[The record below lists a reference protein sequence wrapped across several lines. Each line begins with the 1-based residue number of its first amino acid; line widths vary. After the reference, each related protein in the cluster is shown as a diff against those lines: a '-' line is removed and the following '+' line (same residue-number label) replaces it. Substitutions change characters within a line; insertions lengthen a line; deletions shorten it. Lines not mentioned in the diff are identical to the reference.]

1 MVVASDGWNTKDK
14 VPSGGVADH
23 KVRERILNNWWV
35 IRVLLIYYLWLVY
48 LDPAPLKPPASHG
61 PAFFWRETKK
71 VKKNI
76 TKIETIH
83 PAGQMAVAL
92 WVEPPP
98 LPSYKRGTP
107 KERCLAIPW
116 EGCHR
121 IFGNV
126 AGPPASSCH
135 HNCRLGRKPFPSLFH
150 GIHTAQEMKLVGHIN
165 ITFTIDFDI
174 KTNITFQGILKGSST
189 KKISIA

>member
-1 MVVASDGWNTKDK
+1 MRNQSFAHLPLVTCVPGSGSPEAPSFTWPGIFLGRNK
-14 VPSGGVADH
+14 V
-23 KVRERILNNWWV
+23 E
-35 IRVLLIYYLWLVY
+35 
-48 LDPAPLKPPASHG
+48 
-61 PAFFWRETKK
+61 
-71 VKKNI
+71 KNV

-135 HNCRLGRKPFPSLFH
+135 YNCRLGRKPFPSLFH
-150 GIHTAQEMKLVGHIN
+150 GIHTAQEMKLVRHIN

-174 KTNITFQGILKGSST
+174 KTNTTFQGILILFGVH
-189 KKISIA
+189 